1 VSVTILQSLAPTG
14 RRLVTPELASG
25 EIERHPPEAWID
37 HVQPCPH
44 VLELDALDVVLAELL
59 AEPVTDPSAF
69 DAKAAHSIHRA
80 LPLTRRAAA
89 DSGVWRFLAVVHAP
103 ALVRHRWRNES
114 WTTMRD
120 RFWKAGMR
128 HDCNAFSR
136 LWWIAELT
144 TIDDDVSLT
153 ERAFSTQSV
162 AIGVFIRN
170 FAHYRPAARACIEA
184 LAEQPGWIVESVLR
198 RFNAWLSTVPLEGCD
213 FEQLRARLDEL
224 IDLAWDERA

>member
-1 VSVTILQSLAPTG
+1 MTVLQSLGPTG

-25 EIERHPPEAWID
+25 EVERHPPQAWSD
-37 HVQPCPH
+37 HVQPCAH
-44 VLELDALDVVLAELL
+44 VLELDALDIAVADLL
-59 AEPVTDPSAF
+59 AEPATDPSAF
-69 DAKAAHSIHRA
+69 DAKAAIAIHRA

-103 ALVRHRWRNES
+103 GFVRHRWRNES

-144 TIDDDVSLT
+144 TIDGDTSLT

-184 LAEQPGWIVESVLR
+184 LAEQPGPIVESVLR
-198 RFNAWLSTVPLEGCD
+198 RFNAYLSTVPLEGCD
-213 FEQLRARLDEL
+213 VGHLRARLEEL